1 MAVVDELIIALG
13 VRTDGASFRRASSA
27 IEGVMQGAVNLGA
40 AVGAAVTALFGV
52 AKATADYVDE
62 ATDAAAAIGM
72 EAGAL
77 VELRWAM
84 ARATGSAEGL
94 EGALRILSRTTQ
106 DALDGGEASAKAFAR
121 LGISVDQLRN
131 KSPDE
136 VLSLVAEGMR
146 GIESPTERTAL
157 AMDVLGRSGAALVP
171 MLVEGADGIEAMRQ
185 RARDLGV
192 TISEDASQAAGEFN
206 DTLDDLTAL
215 GTGLV
220 RKIGMGVI
228 PVFTRW
234 GKKILDLWSANRDFI
249 NQRLDLVIDLIVM
262 GLRSLEGPL
271 GVVVGLMSALA
282 AVRAAGSILALAQAI
297 PGLGTAMA
305 GASASMLAFAKPLAA
320 ILVLAL
326 ALDDLFVAAQ
336 GGDSFTTRFAKWMGM
351 DDESVQRLRDNID
364 SVFESIRDVEIGFRR
379 LFGQTGEIATMAPS
393 PRGGPQMVGNMPES
407 PNWIGRLLA
416 SRGIVAGALAD
427 PSSAGFDPRG
437 FSSVFELT
445 PGMRRIG
452 ANLAETPNL
461 LGRLAASRGI
471 VGGALLSQERAERA
485 EYNINVTVPSAT
497 NEDIT
502 RSVREAIHQAHR
514 ESAAQYGA
522 P

>member
-121 LGISVDQLRN
+121 LGISVDQLRG

-192 TISEDASQAAGEFN
+192 TISEEASAEAGEFN

-220 RKIGMGVI
+220 RKIGEGVI

-234 GKKILDLWSANRDFI
+234 GKKILDLWAANKEII
-249 NQRLDLVIDLIVM
+249 NQRLEVAIEMITAAL
-262 GLRSLEGPL
+262 SALEGPL

-282 AVRAAGSILALAQAI
+282 AVRAAGSILAAAQAI
-297 PGLGTAMA
+297 PILGTAIAGTTAALGPFLLAIGAVVAAVAVIEDFYGFAIGKPSLIELVLGKLGVSDERITQLQLMALYTVDLVAALERLARLELGKAVALLFDPEA
-305 GASASMLAFAKPLAA
+305 GAKIAASEAFIPDTGL
-320 ILVLAL
+320 
-326 ALDDLFVAAQ
+326 
-336 GGDSFTTRFAKWMGM
+336 T
-351 DDESVQRLRDNID
+351 SV
-364 SVFESIRDVEIGFRR
+364 
-379 LFGQTGEIATMAPS
+379 
-393 PRGGPQMVGNMPES
+393 
-407 PNWIGRLLA
+407 NWA
-416 SRGIVAGALAD
+416 RGIEAERLDAARRMADPTSMESQVAGAIV
-427 PSSAGFDPRG
+427 RQ
-437 FSSVFELT
+437 
-445 PGMRRIG
+445 
-452 ANLAETPNL
+452 
-461 LGRLAASRGI
+461 AAS
-471 VGGALLSQERAERA
+471 S
-485 EYNINVTVPSAT
+485 YNITIASAFT
-497 NEDIT
+497 AYDIA
-502 RSVREAIHQAHR
+502 SAVREAIHQTHR
-514 ESAAQYGA
+514 ESADQYGA